1 MFGGKDL
8 SRVDFSA
15 VEVYLQEMFLS
26 QREAMAGLGEG
37 LQIQGM
43 RGLGKGKPHLNLSF
57 D

>member
-26 QREAMAGLGEG
+26 QREAMAGLGKG
-37 LQIQGM
+37 LQVLGM
-43 RGLGKGKPHLNLSF
+43 RGLGKGKTLLNLSF